1 MYFSSS
7 RLAVVLL
14 ILVVSNTSAT
24 VYFSESF
31 GEGWESRWVQSN
43 TKPDHETGKIGVSA
57 GKYFASEDEQGLQ
70 TQSDARHYAISAEFP
85 EFSNKDKTLVLQFT
99 LKQEQN
105 IDCGGGYLKIHPALF
120 QQQSYDGDSEYNIMF
135 GPDICGSNKR
145 IHAIINKH
153 GNNHL
158 IKSLVPPGSDTY
170 THVYTLVIK
179 PDNSVI
185 ILVDGEERKSTTLE
199 KDWDILLPR
208 TIKDPSQSKPE
219 DWVDQEFIDDAD
231 DQKPS
236 DWDDEPRFI
245 ADPEAAKPED
255 WDLELDGEWEAPSIP
270 NPQFRGEWTPKQVPN
285 PLYKGEWEH
294 PIIANPEFKEDP
306 ELYAF
311 DSFKYVG
318 IEIWQVKS
326 GSIFDA
332 ILITDSEEEAE
343 AAREPLLKRGP
354 REAELQKEEEEKIA
368 KEEEEKELANQKELE
383 EARKKDQEAAA
394 TETAPET
401 APEAETAPVEAVAE
415 AEAEAVVEAVAE
427 AEAVA
432 DTEQPEKVEKKE
444 L

>member
-1 MYFSSS
+1 MKFNMLTLSS
-7 RLAVVLL
+7 LVLIFATCAYL
-14 ILVVSNTSAT
+14 SNGA

-31 GEGWESRWVQSN
+31 GPGWESRWVESK
-43 TKPDHETGKIGVSA
+43 TKPDHETGKIGLSA
-57 GKYFASEDEQGLQ
+57 GKYFGSEEEEGLQ

-85 EFSNKDKTLVLQFT
+85 EFSNKDKTLVIQYT

-105 IDCGGGYLKIHPALF
+105 IDCGGGYLKLHPASL
-120 QQQSYDGDSEYNIMF
+120 QQQSYNGDSEYNVMF

-145 IHAIINKH
+145 THAIFNKH

-179 PDNSVI
+179 PDNFI
-185 ILVDGEERKSTTLE
+185 TILIDGEERKSTTLE
-199 KDWDILLPR
+199 NDWDILLPR

-255 WDLELDGEWEAPSIP
+255 WDLELDGEWEAPTIP

-294 PIIANPEFKEDP
+294 PVIANPEFKEDP

-332 ILITDSEEEAE
+332 ILITDSEEEAKT
-343 AAREPLLKRGP
+343 AREPLLKRAP

-383 EARKKDQEAAA
+383 EARKKDEEAAQKA
-394 TETAPET
+394 DE
-401 APEAETAPVEAVAE
+401 EAASS
-415 AEAEAVVEAVAE
+415 EAVVEAAASSE
-427 AEAVA
+427 AAVEAAAVEAVV
-432 DTEQPEKVEKKE
+432 DTEQPEKVEQDE